1 MGCSTRFSACVAT
14 MPRACACTVCVCVVL
29 VSVLAMKSLIVEPM
43 ICVHDALVAQA
54 RVEDDLFARRK
65 LREWF
70 AGEVECAG
78 LKLVI
83 PVDGAVAQDWSMKG
97 GGKI

>member
-1 MGCSTRFSACVAT
+1 MT
-14 MPRACACTVCVCVVL
+14 
-29 VSVLAMKSLIVEPM
+29 SLLVEPL

-54 RVEDDLFARRK
+54 RVEDDAFARRK

-70 AGEVECAG
+70 ANELALAG

-83 PVDGAVAQDWSMKG
+83 PVDGNVDTDWSMKREE
-97 GGKI
+97 KL